1 MLFEH
6 ERKVGYL
13 PGRSQIE
20 RYSAN
25 TAITTHAK
33 KTYAL
38 VEADLP
44 FEVRVDKNSKDF
56 DIQSIGYDNFNGQL
70 THHVSAHPKV
80 DRKTGHF
87 MAFGYDR
94 EIPVVHYSLFDK
106 DR

>member
-1 MLFEH
+1 MGRQVNAKLGTLVSPAGLFQALLFEH

-70 THHVSAHPKV
+70 KHHVSAHP
-80 DRKTGHF
+80 
-87 MAFGYDR
+87 
-94 EIPVVHYSLFDK
+94 
-106 DR
+106 